1 MIVIKNEYIT
11 PAQKTISYFI
21 ITKDNFVLKNKISE
35 DEIKA
40 YYQAHKELFK
50 DFDNNAKSTIQKIIQ
65 NRHALEQFNEYTQ
78 NIDSIKYTKLEKQFG
93 KAKTATIV
101 DNNDTTISN
110 VANSQFFI
118 NSDKYATITI
128 ADNKLLV
135 YQVDNSIKAT
145 QQKLADIKDKI
156 SKAYIEQK
164 SQQFALQHAQNLL
177 NDLTSGK
184 KIDKS
189 FKQATINSD
198 SQAFGKD
205 FNDYV
210 MFNSNNQYHDYK
222 TDNGDIYIY
231 KVTKIEPITDKTTQV
246 PSQVIDAYKQEELNF
261 YLQVIK
267 QQIPIQVN
275 YKNI

>member
-1 MIVIKNEYIT
+1 
-11 PAQKTISYFI
+11 
-21 ITKDNFVLKNKISE
+21 
-35 DEIKA
+35 
-40 YYQAHKELFK
+40 
-50 DFDNNAKSTIQKIIQ
+50 
-65 NRHALEQFNEYTQ
+65 
-78 NIDSIKYTKLEKQFG
+78 
-93 KAKTATIV
+93 
-101 DNNDTTISN
+101 
-110 VANSQFFI
+110 
-118 NSDKYATITI
+118 
-128 ADNKLLV
+128 DNKLLV